1 MAVKTK
7 KITGCRDIIIFLLCF
22 CCRHPVLCRTAVPY
36 IPYKRTFR
44 RDCKFVLPVR
54 GALFGLERVFKR
66 FHGCKNQKDN
76 RMPGYN
82 HIFVVFCFCCRHPVL
97 CRTAVPYI
105 PYKRTFR
112 RDCKFVLPVRGAI
125 FGLEYVLK
133 IGLVIPADNVTT
145 SNLTRLCVSTVKSL
159 STKSEYQ
166 DAHLTPDRG
175 LALRPFKCIKWS
187 WPG

>member
-1 MAVKTK
+1 M
-7 KITGCRDIIIFLLCF
+7 
-22 CCRHPVLCRTAVPY
+22 
-36 IPYKRTFR
+36 
-44 RDCKFVLPVR
+44 
-54 GALFGLERVFKR
+54 
-66 FHGCKNQKDN
+66 
-76 RMPGYN
+76 
-82 HIFVVFCFCCRHPVL
+82 
-97 CRTAVPYI
+97 PYI